1 MVTLTDLRAAQKIN
15 PSITIQQLVDK
26 KKAGISVLTQNPD
39 NILKAISAFKPTN
52 KSMLQQ
58 YPKLKTMLGR
68 SGASS
73 TIAAIAKKI
82 RAKDEESKYLTSID
96 HEARRLRAE
105 IDASYD
111 PKYHETSID
120 REARKLKAAIDPEL
134 KAHETSVDRE
144 AEKYR

>member
-58 YPKLKTMLGR
+58 YPKLKAMLGR

-73 TIAAIAKKI
+73 SIASIVKKLNA
-82 RAKDEESKYLTSID
+82 RNEEKYLTSVD
-96 HEARRLRAE
+96 HEARKLRAE
-105 IDASYD
+105 IDPDHD
-111 PKYHETSID
+111 PKEF
-120 REARKLKAAIDPEL
+120 
-134 KAHETSVDRE
+134 ETSVDRE